1 MTPPAFPPA
10 LPGLL
15 EVLERR
21 AALHPERL
29 AYTFLVDG
37 EREEARLTYAA
48 LARRVRAVA
57 RLLERQGAAGERA
70 LLLFPPGLDY
80 IVAFLGCLSAG
91 VTAVPAYPPDPFRL
105 DRTLP
110 RLRAIVADA
119 RPRLALTSSAVFE
132 LAGSLLAEE
141 EGFASLD
148 WLATDAATGAQA
160 DTRADTMT
168 DAEAARDRGSPA
180 NRQPIDEGT
189 LAFLQYT
196 SGSTGQPRGVALTHG
211 NLIAN
216 LEAIV
221 RCFGISPDDR
231 VVSWLPPYHDMG
243 LIGALLSPI
252 YAGAELVF
260 LSPLHF
266 LQRPRRW
273 LDAVSR
279 YRATITGGPNF
290 AYELCVR
297 KVSPEATGDR
307 GPEGR
312 PAFDLSALEVAFVGA
327 EPVRASTLARFA
339 EAFAP
344 CGFRREAL
352 FPCYGLAEATL
363 LVTGGRRMGG
373 YRVRSIDRR
382 AYEQEM
388 VRVSY
393 GGPRVSLELVGCGQV
408 APGVKLRVVDP
419 ETRRPC
425 AVGELGELWVSGPSV
440 ATGYWARETESG
452 EAFGA
457 RLALPERGPDT
468 TAAALRSFLRTGDL
482 GFVDDRGELFVA
494 GRRRD
499 LIIVRGR
506 NHHPQDIEA
515 TVENSHELVRPGG
528 CVAFAVASEL
538 GDMAEEGGDDGAV
551 ERLVVVA
558 EIVRSTYGAID
569 FDAMLTAVQR
579 AVLDVHG
586 VRIDDLLLVPPG
598 TVPKTSSGKVQRS
611 ACRAAFLAGRVP
623 LLAMARGLGQRRA
636 ARHSM
641 DVDRAA
647 TLLTGALSA
656 EERPETAARGTEAA
670 LSGEPAASAGEGA

>member
-1 MTPPAFPPA
+1 MTRHILTHAV
-10 LPGLL
+10 PGLL

-21 AALHPERL
+21 AALHPDRP

-37 EREEARLTYAA
+37 EREEAQLTYLA

-57 RLLERQGAAGERA
+57 RLLERAGAVGERA

-80 IVAFLGCLSAG
+80 IVAFLGCLRAG

-110 RLRAIVADA
+110 RLRAIVTDA
-119 RPRLALTSSAVFE
+119 APRFALTNAAVLD
-132 LAGSLLAEE
+132 LASSLLADE
-141 EGFASLD
+141 EGFASLE
-148 WLATDAATGAQA
+148 WLATDTVTETQGDEEPPRDGAWPSPEPGPGPKE
-160 DTRADTMT
+160 
-168 DAEAARDRGSPA
+168 DA
-180 NRQPIDEGT
+180 

-221 RCFGISPDDR
+221 RCFGVSPDDR

-252 YAGAELVF
+252 YAGAQLVF
-260 LSPLHF
+260 MSPLHF
-266 LQRPRRW
+266 LQKPRRW
-273 LDAVSR
+273 LEAVSR
-279 YRATITGGPNF
+279 YRATITGGPHF
-290 AYELCVR
+290 AYELCLR
-297 KVSPEATGDR
+297 KVSPEAPGGT
-307 GPEGR
+307 EGR
-312 PAFDLSALEVAFVGA
+312 AGFDLGALEVAFVGA
-327 EPVRASTLARFA
+327 EPVRSSTLTRFV
-339 EAFAP
+339 ETFAP
-344 CGFRREAL
+344 CGFRRAAL

-363 LVTGGRRMGG
+363 LVTGGRRMGS

-382 AYEQEM
+382 AYEQDA

-393 GGPRVSLELVGCGQV
+393 GGPRVSLELVGCGH
-408 APGVKLRVVDP
+408 AAAGVELRVVDP
-419 ETRRPC
+419 ETKRPC
-425 AVGELGELWVSGPSV
+425 AVGEVGELWVSGPSV
-440 ATGYWARETESG
+440 AAGYWAREAESRG
-452 EAFGA
+452 TFGA
-457 RLALPERGPDT
+457 RLAVPEWAPD
-468 TAAALRSFLRTGDL
+468 AARRFLRTGDL
-482 GFVDDRGELFVA
+482 GFLDDSGELFVA

-515 TVENSHELVRPGG
+515 TVENSHGQLRPGC

-538 GDMAEEGGDDGAV
+538 QEGAGEEGDEGAV

-558 EIVRSTYGAID
+558 EIARSLRGAID
-569 FDAMLTAVQR
+569 FDAALTAIQR
-579 AVLDVHG
+579 AVIEVHG

-611 ACRAAFLAGRVP
+611 ACRAEFLAGRLP
-623 LLAMARGLGQRRA
+623 LLAMARGLGMRGA
-636 ARHSM
+636 ARHSK
-641 DVDRAA
+641 DVAA
-647 TLLTGALSA
+647 AVIGEALSS
-656 EERPETAARGTEAA
+656 EERSGPGGRGAEVA
-670 LSGEPAASAGEGA
+670 LGGEPAASAGEGP